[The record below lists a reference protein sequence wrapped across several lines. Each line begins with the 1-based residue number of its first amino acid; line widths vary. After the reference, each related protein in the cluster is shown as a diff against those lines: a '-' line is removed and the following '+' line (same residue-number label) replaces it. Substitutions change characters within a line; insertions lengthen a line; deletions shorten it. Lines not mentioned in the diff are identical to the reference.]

1 MEVGRGM
8 KGEGWRRPLL
18 QTLGA
23 WLQQPPLPAPSCRP
37 WPGPSASCSSLVP
50 EGRALI
56 HVETIWSPHHLF
68 SPLLPTCRQ
77 SCGFSP
83 RNTAFTAPLPAH
95 SVSQCSCRSPC
106 LHSVPRPCLC
116 HTAPGCRSHL
126 QIRLVSSQDLSIAVA
141 WPGLQRTCTPALP
154 SQIVWNPQVAFQE
167 DATLLHLWAYCVH
180 PPPPRPSLPA
190 LTPTRSSSMALPLLC
205 LAGPLGAG
213 TGAGSLL
220 LLRALV
226 TSPLRPTSPGSSSA
240 QAPVPAP
247 AAGQPRA
254 LSGFGTGAPD
264 ADPVPK

>member
-1 MEVGRGM
+1 MAKAPAPDLRGLATAA
-8 KGEGWRRPLL
+8 PSPSAL
-18 QTLGA
+18 
-23 WLQQPPLPAPSCRP
+23 LPALA
-37 WPGPSASCSSLVP
+37 WPPASCSSLIP

-56 HVETIWSPHHLF
+56 HVDTIWSPHHLF
-68 SPLLPTCRQ
+68 SPLLATCRQ

-95 SVSQCSCRSPC
+95 SVSQCPCRPPC

-116 HTAPGCRSHL
+116 HTAPGCCSHL

-167 DATLLHLWAYCVH
+167 DATLPHLWACCVH
-180 PPPPRPSLPA
+180 HPPRPSLPA

-205 LAGPLGAG
+205 LAGPLGAGPLGAG

-240 QAPVPAP
+240 QALVPAP

-254 LSGFGTGAPD
+254 LPGFGTGAPD